1 MQHGRAGGDRQVMAR
16 RGHTRQA
23 CADAR
28 HRGRGN
34 RTEHL
39 MAKLAFLGLGLMGT
53 PMATRLL
60 DAGHDLTVW
69 NRTSAKTEPL
79 LDHGASAASSPAEA
93 VAGADAVIT
102 MLATP
107 QALQQVLFADGGV
120 VGALSAGQW
129 LIDMSTVGPETIRSV
144 AGHLPSDVSLIDAPV
159 RGSVPE
165 ATAGRLLIYVG
176 ASDADFAHVQPLLAP
191 LGTLHHVGG
200 SGAGAATKM
209 VVNLTLG
216 VTMTALG
223 EALSLADTLGLH
235 RETVL
240 DVLAE
245 SPIGSTVQSKRATIE
260 SGTYPPGFK
269 LGLALKDL
277 RLVTE
282 SPAPRGRE
290 LRVAAASRSWL
301 EQAAW
306 AGAGNLD
313 YSAVVETVLGTESAP
328 GDTHG

>member
-1 MQHGRAGGDRQVMAR
+1 
-16 RGHTRQA
+16 
-23 CADAR
+23 
-28 HRGRGN
+28 
-34 RTEHL
+34 

-60 DAGHDLTVW
+60 EAGHDLTVW
-69 NRTSAKTEPL
+69 NRTSARTRPL
-79 LDHGASAASSPAEA
+79 IDQGASAAPSPAEA

-107 QALQQVLFADGGV
+107 QVLQQVLFADDGV
-120 VGALSAGQW
+120 VGAFSPGQW
-129 LIDMSTVGPETIRSV
+129 LVDMSTVGPEMIRSV
-144 AGHLPSDVSLIDAPV
+144 AGRLPGDVTLIDAPV

-176 ASDADFAHVQPLLAP
+176 ASEADFAHVQPLLAA
-191 LGTLHHVGG
+191 LGTPHHVGG
-200 SGAGAATKM
+200 PGAGAATKV

-223 EALSLADTLGLH
+223 EALALADTLGLE

-240 DVLAE
+240 DILAE
-245 SPIGSTVQSKRATIE
+245 SPIGSTVRSKRANIE
-260 SGTYPPGFK
+260 SGTYSPGFK
-269 LGLALKDL
+269 LSLALKDL

-282 SPAPRGRE
+282 SPTQRGRE
-290 LRVAAASRSWL
+290 LRLAEASRSWL
-301 EQAAW
+301 SQAAW

-313 YSAVVETVLGTESAP
+313 YSAVVATILGADTTPSDPAVERQASARE
-328 GDTHG
+328 

>member
-1 MQHGRAGGDRQVMAR
+1 
-16 RGHTRQA
+16 
-23 CADAR
+23 
-28 HRGRGN
+28 
-34 RTEHL
+34 

-79 LDHGASAASSPAEA
+79 VGQGASAAPSPAEA

-107 QALQQVLFADGGV
+107 QALQQVLFADDGV
-120 VGALSAGQW
+120 VGALDPGQC

-144 AGHLPSDVSLIDAPV
+144 AMRLPSDVTLVDAPV

-165 ATAGRLLIYVG
+165 ATAGRLVIFVG
-176 ASDADFAHVQPLLAP
+176 ATEPAFAHVQPLLAP

-200 SGAGAATKM
+200 PGAGAATKV

-223 EALSLADTLGLH
+223 EALALADTLGLD
-235 RETVL
+235 RETLL
-240 DVLAE
+240 DILAE
-245 SPIGSTVQSKRATIE
+245 SPIGSTVRSKRANIE

-269 LGLALKDL
+269 LSLALKDL
-277 RLVTE
+277 RLVTR
-282 SPAPRGRE
+282 SPAQPGRD
-290 LRVAAASRSWL
+290 LRLAAASRSWL
-301 EQAAW
+301 EEAAQ
-306 AGAGNLD
+306 AGAADLD
-313 YSAVVETVLGTESAP
+313 YSAVVATILGTGSGP
-328 GDTHG
+328 GNTPG